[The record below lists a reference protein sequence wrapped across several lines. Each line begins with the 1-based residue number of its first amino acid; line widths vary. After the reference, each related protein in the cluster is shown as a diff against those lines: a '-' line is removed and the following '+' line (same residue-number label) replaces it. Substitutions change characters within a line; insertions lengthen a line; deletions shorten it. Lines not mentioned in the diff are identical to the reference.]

1 VSQVVQVLDLPQLGA
16 FMRTRREDLDRKRHD
31 RLPADAVTY
40 CRLFHMGSG
49 RQSRERMGALPPR
62 YSFVL
67 NPYTS
72 ERFTKCPSCETPTR
86 IRKLPTS
93 HSCRAGLL
101 ANSVQAP
108 QLAFEAVRLELDLT
122 QQS

>member
-49 RQSRERMGALPPR
+49 RQSRERMGALPPG

-86 IRKLPTS
+86 IRKLPLVIHVERDCWLTA
-93 HSCRAGLL
+93 CRPL
-101 ANSVQAP
+101 NS
-108 QLAFEAVRLELDLT
+108 R
-122 QQS
+122 SRRCG